1 MGRFQSGQMGRAVNP
16 LASAF
21 GGSNPPLPTF
31 YVCGSDSVARVV
43 AFQAT
48 CRGFE
53 SRLPLECP
61 RSSVVERILGKDE
74 VISSTLIEGFY
85 FGVVNLLFYIIWR

>member
-1 MGRFQSGQMGRAVNP
+1 MGRAVNP

-53 SRLPLECP
+53 SRLPLGCP

-85 FGVVNLLFYIIWR
+85 FGAVNLLFYIIWR

>member
-1 MGRFQSGQMGRAVNP
+1 MGRAVNP

-21 GGSNPPLPTF
+21 GGSNPPLPILC
-31 YVCGSDSVARVV
+31 VCGSDSVARVV

-53 SRLPLECP
+53 SRLPLGCP
-61 RSSVVERILGKDE
+61 RSSEVERILGKDE
-74 VISSTLIEGFY
+74 VISSSLIEGCLF
-85 FGVVNLLFYIIWR
+85 FAVNYLF